1 MPSTESRKPLIRFI
15 NALPLNLVMCRLLK
29 NLFFLYSLLIFLN
42 SCRTDHFSDKKIFRY
57 NEFNGIPTLD
67 PAFAR
72 NQAIMWP
79 VHQLFSTLVEVDDSM
94 RIKPLL
100 AESWEL
106 SEDRKEILFFLR
118 RDVKFHDD
126 RCFKNGKG
134 RGMNADDVVYSLKR
148 ITDPA
153 VASPGAW
160 IFNGKL
166 DSLNGISALNDSVVR
181 IKLLKPFQPIMG
193 ILTMQY
199 CSIVPHEAVEYYGN
213 DFRRHPVGTG
223 PFRFVA
229 WEEGQALV
237 LRKNENYFEKDKD
250 GKSLP
255 YLDGIKISFLDS
267 RASEFLQLQMGNLDF
282 INDVDPSFKD
292 EVLTKTGKLKRE
304 WEGKLALQKHP
315 YLNVEYL
322 GVLMDSTSDLLKGS
336 ALKQKLFRR
345 TISYS
350 INRKKMMLY
359 LRNSIGT
366 AAINGFIPPG
376 LPAFDADKLKGYDF
390 DPVEAKR
397 LLNSI
402 GYDQKKN
409 PPIILATVPV
419 YSNLATYVANDLEQV
434 GISVKIE
441 TVQKSLL
448 LQQMAKSQV
457 AFFRGSWIADY
468 PDEENYL
475 SVFYGKNPAP
485 PNYTRFSNPLFDRL
499 YEAALTE
506 TDNGKRR
513 EMYQRMDSII
523 VAEMPVIPLW
533 YDMAIHLVKPGI
545 QNFNANSLNMLELR
559 RVSK

>member
-1 MPSTESRKPLIRFI
+1 MPP
-15 NALPLNLVMCRLLK
+15 LLK
-29 NLFFLYSLLIFLN
+29 NIYFLCVVLVLLI
-42 SCRTDHFSDKKIFRY
+42 SCRADHSSEKHIFRY

-79 VHQLFSTLVEVDDSM
+79 VHQIFSTLVEVDDSM
-94 RIKPLL
+94 HIKPLL
-100 AESWEL
+100 AERWEV
-106 SEDRKEILFFLR
+106 SGDRKEILFYLR
-118 RDVKFHDD
+118 QDVRFHDD
-126 RCFKNGKG
+126 ACFKNGKG
-134 RGMNADDVVYSLKR
+134 RLMNAEDVVYSLQR
-148 ITDPA
+148 IIDPS

-166 DSLNGISALNDSVVR
+166 DSLGGITALNDTVVR

-199 CSIVPHEAVEYYGN
+199 CSIVPREAVDFYGN

-223 PFRFVA
+223 PFRFIA

-237 LRKNENYFEKDKD
+237 LRKNENYFEKDEN

-267 RASEFLQLQMGNLDF
+267 RATEFLQLQMGNLDF

-292 EVLTKTGKLKRE
+292 EVLTKTGKLKKD
-304 WEGKLALQKHP
+304 WEGKLELQKHP

-322 GVLMDSTSDLLKGS
+322 GVLMDTTSELLQGS

-345 TISYS
+345 AISYS
-350 INRKKMMLY
+350 INRRKMMLY

-376 LPAFDADKLKGYDF
+376 LPAFNAEKLKGFDF
-390 DPVEAKR
+390 NPIEARR
-397 LLNSI
+397 LLDSI
-402 GYDQKKN
+402 GYNQKKN
-409 PPIILATVPV
+409 PPLILTTVPV
-419 YSNLATYVANDLEQV
+419 YSNLATYVANDLAQA

-448 LQQMAKSQV
+448 LQQMARSRV

-475 SVFYGKNPAP
+475 SVFYSKNPAP
-485 PNYTRFSNPLFDRL
+485 PNYTRFSNSTFDRL
-499 YEAALTE
+499 YESALTE
-506 TDNGKRR
+506 TDDRKRR

-523 VAEMPVIPLW
+523 VAEYPVIPLW
-533 YDMAIHLVKPGI
+533 YDMAIHLVRPGVE
-545 QNFNANSLNMLELR
+545 NFNANSLNMLELR
-559 RVSK
+559 RVRKK